1 MTQLYVHCGLAP
13 AQGTQGPPTSHA
25 IHADGLTDALPKGA
39 QAMAFLPA
47 HLLQHLEA
55 QVLVCQLLLGKLQ
68 VLGLLKRKRQGWV
81 DQSAPARTGSANAL
95 LTPDGWDGEPHSPP
109 ASL

>member
-1 MTQLYVHCGLAP
+1 
-13 AQGTQGPPTSHA
+13 
-25 IHADGLTDALPKGA
+25 
-39 QAMAFLPA
+39 MAFLPA

-68 VLGLLKRKRQGWV
+68 VLGFLKRKRQGWV
-81 DQSAPARTGSANAL
+81 DQSAPARNGSPNAV
-95 LTPDGWDGEPHSPP
+95 LTPDAWDGEPHSPP